1 MRTFALQ
8 IGISLRDRLRPDDMH
23 FLNAL
28 MDELE
33 RDKLALPLSPTGEE
47 RERATQDLALDLYA
61 RAWSIV
67 DSKGELGVGRWV
79 TVGHR
84 HAERRKDVSSSCE
97 QVTH

>member
-1 MRTFALQ
+1 MATLDALPAALEPMRVYLKRAAELQRASALVAYTVRTFALQ

-61 RAWSIV
+61 RA
-67 DSKGELGVGRWV
+67 
-79 TVGHR
+79 
-84 HAERRKDVSSSCE
+84 APP
-97 QVTH
+97 